1 MLSLIFK
8 TSLTILC
15 VYTIAFS
22 QASTDPL
29 RVKAEKLSKEF
40 IIVDT
45 HIDVPEHLRDHME
58 DISHRT
64 PDGEFDYPR
73 ALKGGLNA
81 PFMSIYIPAEEEK
94 AGTAKKTADMLIAM
108 VEKFAKDWPDKFTIA
123 TSPSDVTRD
132 FKLRKISL
140 CLGLENGAPIDN
152 ERDVEH
158 FYRRGI
164 RYVTLT
170 HALDNHI
177 CDSSYD
183 TTHTWHGLSPFG
195 KKLVPDLNR
204 AGIMV
209 DVSHISD
216 AAFYQVIAIS
226 KAPVIASH
234 SSCRFFTPGFERNM
248 SDDMIKILA
257 KNGGVIQI
265 SFGSDFLSQ
274 TYREKQTE
282 TRKAIVAYFSVH
294 HLSDHDAKGRSFA
307 RRYRLRHPVPHADV
321 KDVVAHI
328 DHVVKLVG
336 IDHVGIGSDFDGVG
350 DSLPV
355 GLEDV
360 SKYPN
365 LIYELLKAGY
375 SNEDIRKIC
384 GENLLRVWS
393 KVEGVAKELEA
404 QRKE

>member
-1 MLSLIFK
+1 MAFTVRRIALFTVFGWTFLFAQKAADSL
-8 TSLTILC
+8 
-15 VYTIAFS
+15 
-22 QASTDPL
+22 Q
-29 RVKAEKLSKEF
+29 RRAEKLSKEF

-45 HIDVPEHLRDHME
+45 HIDVPEQLREHWQ
-58 DISHRT
+58 DISKRI
-64 PDGEFDYPR
+64 PKGDFDYPR
-73 ALKGGLNA
+73 AKEGGLSA
-81 PFMSIYIPAEEEK
+81 PFMSIYIPPEEEK
-94 AGTAKKTADMLIAM
+94 AGTAMQTARALIDM
-108 VEKFAKDWPDKFTIA
+108 VDKFAKDWPDKFVIA
-123 TSPSDVTRD
+123 TSPEDVREN
-132 FKLRKISL
+132 FKRGRMSL
-140 CLGLENGAPIDN
+140 CLGLENGAPIEN
-152 ERDVEH
+152 AGDVEY
-158 FYRRGI
+158 FFNRGI

-177 CDSSYD
+177 SDSSFD

-195 KKLVPDLNR
+195 KKLIPELNR

-209 DVSHISD
+209 DVSHITD
-216 AAFYQVIAIS
+216 DAFYQVIEIT

-248 SDDMIKILA
+248 SDDMIKLLA

-265 SFGSDFLSQ
+265 NFGSEFLSQ
-274 TYREKQTE
+274 HYRNQRIASQEA
-282 TRKAIVAYFSVH
+282 TREYLRAHKLNARSAAARKY
-294 HLSDHDAKGRSFA
+294 LRNYRAK
-307 RRYRLRHPVPHADV
+307 HPLTHADV
-321 KDVVAHI
+321 SDVVAHI

-365 LIYELLKAGY
+365 LIHGLLKAGY
-375 SNEDIRKIC
+375 SDEDIKKIC

-393 KVEGVAKELEA
+393 EVQKTSADLKA
-404 QRKE
+404 QK